1 MITNELEIT
10 YTVHGKDAVL
20 GGAAAVLGELGK
32 LLWTNGKRFQVVID
46 CDPESGKFEM
56 MRREAT

>member
-1 MITNELEIT
+1 MTTDELKTT

-20 GGAAAVLGELGK
+20 GGAAAILDELSR

-56 MRREAT
+56 VRREPI